1 MVIIR
6 PSGTLGGTLASG
18 PPRRPSRFGEMPG
31 DLRLSPSLTPS
42 KVYHDPDRSSARK
55 KAPPGTH
62 ARRQL
67 DLGEDAKNNNDARR
81 VRVPGPP
88 RGRVFDQGPERP
100 GSDDPPWARRLRLK
114 LRDVRAMADEDID
127 DDDDDDDDDEPI
139 SAAMGAEGD
148 GPTSR
153 RAPKMRLR
161 GNLEDILALYEPGN
175 EKPEGF
181 EVSITSP
188 RSAVACLKAKCDPN
202 SLVPRPE
209 PVFAPQNQKNV
220 CARRRKEQRA
230 RLTALL
236 ARRDAMDD
244 PREVARMARE
254 LSGAAQAEAKFK
266 EKENERQ
273 RRRDDVDERVLAALA
288 KAELEA
294 ATLMDDLNDI
304 ASAAD
309 HEELARFG
317 EAARERERIAAK
329 DAARSRNLHGR
340 SPVRTPRASPSRTFV
355 ATSPATPR
363 RTTPGRDKA
372 DFLASA
378 PRVAFDA
385 ASILADREEI
395 ERRTMEALERERADA
410 ERATAKREE
419 ALERKRADLRRV
431 EEAVRASVERRREE
445 ERKYYNAMRAR
456 TEARTEEEI
465 AVAEKELKAE
475 EARVRAT
482 NEAREASFAGT
493 RGGGTRDTDAAAR
506 GGRTV
511 DSSAPGI
518 EPATSAIDPAPS
530 SPAGHRARP
539 VSAPPGRTPRGVTTP
554 DAAAHPSPSSVT
566 VSNGHTERAARRAAF
581 ADAEADERASYEAAA
596 AELARQKIA
605 RARLQRDADAL
616 VRQERRVAEKQRRA
630 DGVARRKEWNAKA
643 ESADREAVRVR
654 VQMRLEAAR
663 KKKEAIDEEHAS
675 ALAMRG
681 AEREERREVAAL
693 QRARARAA
701 DAEWRASIARERHV
715 KICATSEKLEQRL
728 RLESARVAAE
738 LARDEEAFLAKIA
751 SRAERIG
758 VEADGVMARAFDV
771 EARAEEEAFRREAS
785 AGRMHFE
792 TVGAFAT
799 SLGDDG
805 RVVSSPVGAKKVSG
819 ASLDGSTHGSDVFD
833 ATPGVVRGPGAL
845 FSYEPGSLESGE

>member
-1 MVIIR
+1 MLRRSLPVWTGVAPRSVITHAARRDIASDWTIGELSNR
-6 PSGTLGGTLASG
+6 RAHSGSSG

-67 DLGEDAKNNNDARR
+67 DLGEDAKNNNARGRRVAGDDARR

-127 DDDDDDDDDEPI
+127 DDDDDDDEPI

-153 RAPKMRLR
+153 RAPTMRLR

-329 DAARSRNLHGR
+329 DAARSRNLYGGHLPGFSDVDGSWKIVAILR
-340 SPVRTPRASPSRTFV
+340 PRIWRISDSDWLRMSIPSNVMLPLVTCADLGNSRKTDSPVTDLPQPVSPTAPKISPGCKANETP
-355 ATSPATPR
+355 
-363 RTTPGRDKA
+363 
-372 DFLASA
+372 LSA
-378 PRVAFDA
+378 
-385 ASILADREEI
+385 
-395 ERRTMEALERERADA
+395 
-410 ERATAKREE
+410 
-419 ALERKRADLRRV
+419 LRRPCCV
-431 EEAVRASVERRREE
+431 SNSRCRSSICSNGSLIDTASDPEYRAVR
-445 ERKYYNAMRAR
+445 
-456 TEARTEEEI
+456 
-465 AVAEKELKAE
+465 
-475 EARVRAT
+475 
-482 NEAREASFAGT
+482 
-493 RGGGTRDTDAAAR
+493 
-506 GGRTV
+506 
-511 DSSAPGI
+511 
-518 EPATSAIDPAPS
+518 
-530 SPAGHRARP
+530 RP
-539 VSAPPGRTPRGVTTP
+539 V
-554 DAAAHPSPSSVT
+554 D
-566 VSNGHTERAARRAAF
+566 
-581 ADAEADERASYEAAA
+581 
-596 AELARQKIA
+596 
-605 RARLQRDADAL
+605 
-616 VRQERRVAEKQRRA
+616 
-630 DGVARRKEWNAKA
+630 
-643 ESADREAVRVR
+643 
-654 VQMRLEAAR
+654 
-663 KKKEAIDEEHAS
+663 
-675 ALAMRG
+675 
-681 AEREERREVAAL
+681 
-693 QRARARAA
+693 
-701 DAEWRASIARERHV
+701 
-715 KICATSEKLEQRL
+715 
-728 RLESARVAAE
+728 
-738 LARDEEAFLAKIA
+738 
-751 SRAERIG
+751 
-758 VEADGVMARAFDV
+758 
-771 EARAEEEAFRREAS
+771 
-785 AGRMHFE
+785 
-792 TVGAFAT
+792 
-799 SLGDDG
+799 
-805 RVVSSPVGAKKVSG
+805 
-819 ASLDGSTHGSDVFD
+819 
-833 ATPGVVRGPGAL
+833 
-845 FSYEPGSLESGE
+845 

>member
-1 MVIIR
+1 
-6 PSGTLGGTLASG
+6 
-18 PPRRPSRFGEMPG
+18 
-31 DLRLSPSLTPS
+31 
-42 KVYHDPDRSSARK
+42 
-55 KAPPGTH
+55 
-62 ARRQL
+62 
-67 DLGEDAKNNNDARR
+67 
-81 VRVPGPP
+81 
-88 RGRVFDQGPERP
+88 
-100 GSDDPPWARRLRLK
+100 
-114 LRDVRAMADEDID
+114 MADEDID
-127 DDDDDDDDDEPI
+127 EEDDDDDEEPI
-139 SAAMGAEGD
+139 SAPMGAEGD
-148 GPTSR
+148 GRFPSR
-153 RAPKMRLR
+153 RAPTMRLR

-188 RSAVACLKAKCDPN
+188 RSAVACLKAGCDPN

-209 PVFAPQNQKNV
+209 PVFAPRNQKNV
-220 CARRRKEQRA
+220 DARRRKEQRA

-254 LSGAAQAEAKFK
+254 LSGAARAEAKFK
-266 EKENERQ
+266 ETETQRQ

-294 ATLMDDLNDI
+294 NAVMDDLNEI

-317 EAARERERIAAK
+317 EVARERERMAAAARAAAEK
-329 DAARSRNLHGR
+329 DAARSRNLYGR
-340 SPVRTPRASPSRTFV
+340 SPVRTPRSPPSRFLSV
-355 ATSPATPR
+355 ATSGEGTPK
-363 RTTPGRDKA
+363 RTPSGRDEVS
-372 DFLASA
+372 DRPLLTVT
-378 PRVAFDA
+378 PRVASDA
-385 ASILADREEI
+385 ASILADRADV
-395 ERRTMEALERERADA
+395 ERRTMEALERERTQA

-419 ALERKRADLRRV
+419 ALERTRADLRRV
-431 EEAVRASVERRREE
+431 EEAVRISVERRREE
-445 ERKYYNAMRAR
+445 ERKFRVWR
-456 TEARTEEEI
+456 SSQKLARTEEEI

-475 EARVRAT
+475 EARTRAT
-482 NEAREASFAGT
+482 NEAREASFGGGPSGGGT
-493 RGGGTRDTDAAAR
+493 RGGTI
-506 GGRTV
+506 

-518 EPATSAIDPAPS
+518 ELATSAMDPAS
-530 SPAGHRARP
+530 FSPTPGTAPRMGGIGKTATRP
-539 VSAPPGRTPRGVTTP
+539 ASAPPGGRTSGARGASTP
-554 DAAAHPSPSSVT
+554 DADRTPSSSSVT
-566 VSNGHTERAARRAAF
+566 VSNGRERAARRAAF
-581 ADAEADERASYEAAA
+581 DAAEAEERASYEAAA

-616 VRQERRVAEKQRRA
+616 IRQERRVAEKQRRA
-630 DGVARRKEWNAKA
+630 DGVARRKEWNARA
-643 ESADREAVRVR
+643 ESADREARRVR
-654 VQMRLEAAR
+654 AQMRLDAAT

-715 KICATSEKLEQRL
+715 KIRETSEKLDRRL

-771 EARAEEEAFRREAS
+771 EARAEEEAQRRAAS
-785 AGRMHFE
+785 AGRMAFE
-792 TVGAFAT
+792 TAGAFRT

-805 RVVSSPVGAKKVSG
+805 RVASSPVGAKRVSEPG
-819 ASLDGSTHGSDVFD
+819 VWSRVEPDGVLD

-845 FSYEPGSLESGE
+845 FSYEPGSETGD

>member
-1 MVIIR
+1 
-6 PSGTLGGTLASG
+6 
-18 PPRRPSRFGEMPG
+18 MPG

-153 RAPKMRLR
+153 RAPTMRLR

-340 SPVRTPRASPSRTFV
+340 SPVRTPSSPPSRTFV
-355 ATSPATPR
+355 AASPATPR

-385 ASILADREEI
+385 SSILADRADI

-410 ERATAKREE
+410 ERATAKRTE

-482 NEAREASFAGT
+482 NEAREASFEGT
-493 RGGGTRDTDAAAR
+493 RGGGTRDTDVAAR

-530 SPAGHRARP
+530 SPVGHHARP
-539 VSAPPGRTPRGVTTP
+539 VSAPPRGVTTP
-554 DAAAHPSPSSVT
+554 AHVAAHPTPSVRGSIDRTSSSSVT

-643 ESADREAVRVR
+643 ESADREACRVR
-654 VQMRLEAAR
+654 VQMRLDAAR

-715 KICATSEKLEQRL
+715 KICATSEKLDRRL

-771 EARAEEEAFRREAS
+771 EARAEEEAYRREAS

-792 TVGAFAT
+792 HSGAFAT

-805 RVVSSPVGAKKVSG
+805 RVVSSPVGAKKVYD
-819 ASLDGSTHGSDVFD
+819 ASLDGSTHGLDVFV

-845 FSYEPGSLESGE
+845 FSYEPGSSETGE